1 MNSLRWFF
9 SYLLKVKSIIFF
21 SLLLV
26 SVETATLTFL
36 TWIQKYLI
44 DNIFTSDDHQKFLMF
59 FSVIIINIIVFCAMM
74 FITPAVSNKSMILIQ
89 TMLLKD
95 LTKQLFRQQ
104 MGEIKKERITA
115 LAHIYTND
123 IPRAAGISVELIRGF
138 QRFFVVSLSISII
151 FTANIYVLFILL
163 FLSIVYVSLGYV
175 FGKKTKNISREVEEQ
190 KSKLMV
196 FLDESISST
205 REVIAYN
212 RENWEVSL
220 YNKIFNKYFKSAV
233 KQGHVANRSMFFTE
247 PLLWGTLIIIV
258 SYSGYLMFNNKIT
271 IGEFVVIFQLTSTFL
286 SSMDILFKTF
296 LGLSSNWA
304 SVERVYNNFER
315 FNKTITTQ
323 GSIETPIK
331 EIIFKD
337 INFQYSDDSA
347 QILDRLNLIIPAN
360 KKIAIVGSSGS
371 GKSTIANL
379 LIKFI
384 EPSEGDI
391 LINKKSL
398 NSINPEIW
406 LKKVGVVF
414 QEPYLFPDTIRNN
427 LLMGKEV
434 PEEWF
439 TLVCENMLVD
449 TFVSTLPNKYETIIG
464 ERGITLSGGQRQ
476 RIALARALLRDPE
489 ILILDEATSALDVES
504 EKKIQSKLDL
514 LRKKKTTIIIAHR
527 LTTIMNSDIIYVMVK
542 GKICESGSHMELM
555 QKSGEYQKLVSV
567 YGT

>member
-44 DNIFTSDDHQKFLMF
+44 DNIFTSDDHQKFLVF
-59 FSVIIINIIVFCAMM
+59 FLVIIINIIVFCAMM
-74 FITPAVSNKSMILIQ
+74 FITPTVSNKSMILIQ

-163 FLSIVYVSLGYV
+163 FLSIVYVGLGYV